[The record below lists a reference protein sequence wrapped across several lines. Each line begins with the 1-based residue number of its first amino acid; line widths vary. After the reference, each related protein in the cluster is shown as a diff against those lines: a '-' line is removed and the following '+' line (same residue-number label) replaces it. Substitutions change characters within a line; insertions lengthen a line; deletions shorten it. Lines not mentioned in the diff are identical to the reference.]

1 MSRYSSATLLVS
13 KHKFMESKVNYIGVD
28 ISKLSF
34 DVAIEKDSR
43 YVHYKLANDPKGFT
57 TLKNLI
63 VGSAKVVMEASGPYY
78 LRLAVFLFEQG
89 IAVSVVNPLI
99 IRRFCQMRL
108 MRAKTDKKD
117 AAMIAQYGKTEHPAD
132 WVPEADYVLELRQ
145 LKTAADL
152 LDKSRTSMVRQQEA
166 FNQLP
171 NRCKE
176 AMSAIQKTIR
186 GIEKQIAQLEEKMQ
200 QVIMRYHGSMY
211 DRLQTIPGLGQKTAL
226 MLIVLTGG
234 FTKFSNASQLCAY
247 VGTSPRIFESGTSIK
262 GRSRI
267 AKMGM
272 SKVRAMLYLCSWS
285 AKRYNASCK
294 QLYDRLVEK
303 GKAKKL
309 ALLAVVN
316 KLLKQAFA
324 VATHEVDYE
333 KNYSKNTCF

>member
-1 MSRYSSATLLVS
+1 
-13 KHKFMESKVNYIGVD
+13 MESKVNYIGVD

-34 DVAIEKDSR
+34 DVAIEKEGG
-43 YVHYKLANDPKGFT
+43 YAYYKLPNDQKGFAA
-57 TLKNLI
+57 LMNLI
-63 VGSAKVVMEASGPYY
+63 KGPCKVVMEASGPYY
-78 LRLAVFLFEQG
+78 LRLAVFLCDQG

-117 AAMIAQYGKTEHPAD
+117 ASMIAEYGKTEHPAD
-132 WVPEADYVLELRQ
+132 WNAEPGYVMELRQ

-152 LDKSRTSMVRQQEA
+152 LDKSRTALVRQLEA
-166 FNQLP
+166 FSQLP
-171 NRCKE
+171 ARCKD
-176 AMSAIQKTIR
+176 AVQAVQKAIKS
-186 GIEKQIAQLEEKMQ
+186 IEKQIVQLEQKMHE
-200 QVIMRYHGSMY
+200 IITEYHGSMY
-211 DRLQTIPGLGQKTAL
+211 ERLQTIPGLGRKTAL
-226 MLIVLTGG
+226 ILIVLTGG

-247 VGTSPRIFESGTSIK
+247 IGTSPRIFESGTSVK

-272 SKVRAMLYLCSWS
+272 SKVRAMLYMCSWS
-285 AKRYNASCK
+285 AKKYNEGCK

-303 GKAKKL
+303 GKAKRL

-316 KLLKQAFA
+316 KLIKQAFA
-324 VATHEVDYE
+324 VATNEVGYQ

>member
-1 MSRYSSATLLVS
+1 
-13 KHKFMESKVNYIGVD
+13 MESTINYIGVD

-34 DVAIEKDSR
+34 DVAIEKEGG
-43 YVHYKLANDPKGFT
+43 YVHYKLANEPQGFSA
-57 TLKNLI
+57 LKDLI
-63 VGSAKVVMEASGPYY
+63 DKPSKVVMEASGPYY
-78 LRLAVFLFEQG
+78 LRLAVFLSEHG

-117 AAMIAQYGKTEHPAD
+117 ASMIASYGKAEHPAD
-132 WVPEADYVLELRQ
+132 WTPEPGYVMELRQ
-145 LKTAADL
+145 LKTAAEL
-152 LDKSRTSMVRQQEA
+152 LDKSRTSMIRQQEA
-166 FNQLP
+166 FGQLP
-171 NRCKE
+171 VCSKE
-176 AMSAIQKTIR
+176 ASAAVQKTIIS
-186 GIEKQIAQLEEKMQ
+186 IEKQILRLEQKMQ
-200 QVIMRYHGSMY
+200 QLIETYHGSMY
-211 DRLQTIPGLGQKTAL
+211 ERLQTIPGLGQKTAL

-234 FTKFSNASQLCAY
+234 FTKFSNSGQLCAY
-247 VGTSPRIFESGTSIK
+247 VGTSPRIFESGTSVK

-272 SKVRAMLYLCSWS
+272 SKVRAMLYMCSWS
-285 AKRYNASCK
+285 AKRYNDGCK

-324 VATHEVDYE
+324 VATSKRNYE
-333 KNYSKNTCF
+333 KNYSPNICF